1 MDQDAFLF
9 EEPLEDQKK
18 EHSTTSTL
26 TSAVG
31 LIDIILASEPT
42 DIRKD
47 RKYLCEPITAWG
59 RSETSKASKG
69 TVREGNSRTEREDH
83 GQSEESGTSRESNKF
98 ETEVPFRETHSSDT
112 SWRAWRRSST
122 DSVLENMGDESD
134 SYGKEING
142 NGGGNQRQ
150 SPEVKVREV
159 DPSSNPRRKDK
170 IEGLPE
176 EIRGGSPVPDDREG
190 RRNNNG
196 GGLELVSTHNP
207 RVENNII
214 DPTHYLEEEVLK
226 RNKPRGMNAMN
237 QWSGGCKT
245 GQQDCQHESTTNPTS
260 PNQNRSQGTKK
271 GKGKELAVKPKTR
284 KSKMS
289 SEDTRNTGNIYEG
302 LQESI
307 REKKTDNESSQQIGK
322 KGTEESTLYTEEV
335 IKLLVSLGVI
345 PSVAAFNQ
353 SRNICHVF
361 AKRVLNS
368 VNSAEMNAN
377 MCGLLLSVEKSVSD
391 RIEENKMLI
400 NQVLSD
406 LTTGREVQKRFTEYQ
421 KEQNSLIMSNLATLH
436 IITDRGGKNNN
447 LDSGERKL
455 SIKTKGKEPIQ
466 KTQRFD
472 PSMEFTE
479 EIKYKPDLYREDALR
494 QRITNPV
501 LDESTDR
508 VDNSNAAR
516 LIPCRE
522 KSTLRSL
529 KLIIESSNLSKAD
542 KIAYIRSLSKCK
554 DDKEVESVMKLFEE
568 DIESS
573 NE

>member
-1 MDQDAFLF
+1 MDQDAFF
-9 EEPLEDQKK
+9 SEESMEDQK
-18 EHSTTSTL
+18 EGHSTTSTL

-59 RSETSKASKG
+59 KSEASKISKD
-69 TVREGNSRTEREDH
+69 TVCEENPRTEREDH
-83 GQSEESGTSRESNKF
+83 GQSEEGGILRESNKP
-98 ETEVPFRETHSSDT
+98 EAKVSFRETHSSDT
-112 SWRAWRRSST
+112 SWRTWRRSSP
-122 DSVLENMGDESD
+122 DSILENMGNRSD
-134 SYGKEING
+134 SYGNEITG

-150 SPEVKVREV
+150 SLEAKVGEM
-159 DPSSNPRRKDK
+159 DTSSNTRRKDK
-170 IEGLPE
+170 TEGLPE
-176 EIRGGSPVPDDREG
+176 EIRGGSPIPNDREG

-196 GGLELVSTHNP
+196 GSLESVSTHNP

-214 DPTHYLEEEVLK
+214 DPNHHLEEEVLK
-226 RNKPRGMNAMN
+226 RNKPREMNATS
-237 QWSGGCKT
+237 QLSGGYKT
-245 GQQDCQHESTTNPTS
+245 DQQDSKHELTTNPIFS
-260 PNQNRSQGTKK
+260 NQNRSQGTKK
-271 GKGKELAVKPKTR
+271 EKGKESAVKPKTR

-289 SEDTRNTGNIYEG
+289 SEDTRSTDQIYEDS
-302 LQESI
+302 QEHI
-307 REKKTDNESSQQIGK
+307 RRKKTDNEPSQKIGK
-322 KGTEESTLYTEEV
+322 KGTEENTLYTEEV

-361 AKRVLNS
+361 AKRVFNS
-368 VNSAEMNAN
+368 VNSAEMTAN

-391 RIEENKMLI
+391 RIEENKTLI
-400 NQVLSD
+400 NQIISD
-406 LTTGREVQKRFTEYQ
+406 LSTGREVQKRFTEYQ

-436 IITDRGGKNNN
+436 IITDRGGKNNST
-447 LDSGERKL
+447 DTGERKP
-455 SIKTKGKEPIQ
+455 SIRTKGKEPTQ

-479 EIKYKPDLYREDALR
+479 EIKYKPDLYREDTLR

-501 LDESTDR
+501 LDESADR
-508 VDNSNAAR
+508 IDNSNAAR
-516 LIPCRE
+516 LIPCKE

-529 KLIIESSNLSKAD
+529 KLIIENSNLGKTD

-554 DDKEVESVMKLFEE
+554 NDKEVESVMKLFEE